1 MQCFYRNSFVIF
13 IIIVIVVI
21 INVIVGHLKSF
32 QPQKPQFLSIKNNMG
47 AMDQQ
52 TERHDQR
59 YVATSKNR
67 VSALIRALS
76 LSLPICYCLFLSF
89 SVSLFLCLYLYLYLP
104 LSDSFYLFTCL
115 FVCLFVSLSVYL
127 FLSLFLSLTPHFPN
141 HRENLFNLDNSDL
154 IPFAPPSFVNPSF
167 PAAGNTPSNRATN

>member
-76 LSLPICYCLFLSF
+76 LSAYLLLSI
-89 SVSLFLCLYLYLYLP
+89 SVFFCFP
-104 LSDSFYLFTCL
+104 LSL
-115 FVCLFVSLSVYL
+115 SLS
-127 FLSLFLSLTPHFPN
+127 LSLS
-141 HRENLFNLDNSDL
+141 
-154 IPFAPPSFVNPSF
+154 
-167 PAAGNTPSNRATN
+167 ATV